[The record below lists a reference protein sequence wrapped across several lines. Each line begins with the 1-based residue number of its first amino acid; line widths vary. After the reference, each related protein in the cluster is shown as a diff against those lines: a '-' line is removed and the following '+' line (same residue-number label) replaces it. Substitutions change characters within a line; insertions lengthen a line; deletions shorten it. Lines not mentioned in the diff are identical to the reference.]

1 MPEGKL
7 HEHDFNAALA
17 EAMKRM
23 HADNRIDFSHERVG
37 VLKPVSGGSSRR
49 VDVLVRAESL
59 LPIAVEVEYDRPGAH
74 PDRDAAARLG
84 LELASDGRVIESAIS
99 VLAPSLAE
107 QWKDHED
114 AVSRLVG
121 GAELQYAVLER
132 SHDPTEHVRWPRSGW
147 LTGTAQSLAELA
159 VMVSVPPGQLE
170 LVAGDAADKMRGI
183 SEELDARLS
192 DDAKLRL
199 AVAMGRPSGS
209 DSLNVVGVVWLNA
222 FLFQD
227 RIAEAHSEV
236 PMRGDAK
243 PDHNP
248 MPALVS
254 QAWQAIRRIDYR
266 SVFDPAVAALHI
278 VERDLGIR
286 LTSDLLRR
294 ADLIAGRVESGV
306 LGLFDIGGELF
317 QRMISDRSEAAS
329 YYTRPEVAEFLAHI
343 TVNEQVRLPRS
354 ARALALGEPE
364 RLGEVFRIAD
374 FACGTGTLLR
384 AAYRRVRALAR
395 AAGAKPEG
403 LAALHTHLMEDGFCG
418 VDISPIA
425 AHLTASGLSNIEPG
439 ADYRHTN
446 IGVAPVCGPKG
457 ATGSVEYLAT
467 QELADLFG
475 FEAAA
480 TGAAPREGAEA
491 DAQGLYAPDER
502 FDIVMMNPPY
512 SRTRGGQALFDIAG
526 ATDAERRKAQKRAA
540 KLVQGTPANLKAGLA
555 AVFCELARQKL
566 STGGRVG
573 LVLPIT
579 AAASPAWADVRAMF
593 ETHFDDLLLV
603 AFPGATR
610 GGDKTLSA
618 DTAMGEMIV
627 AGTKRSEPRADL
639 STLDIMTVALDEPF
653 GSIAVAAET
662 GRSVDAALR
671 GREERR
677 EGNVTVG
684 TAVTGRWTMLP
695 AAEGAPWA
703 AVGAASPR
711 AVAVAER
718 LTRRGEFMPLD
729 ADEPVCEVAMTTI
742 GVLFELGPT
751 HHRIGHVAGN
761 ESIGAFEL
769 WPITDDL
776 VRSDLS
782 LWASDAEAQTMLTV
796 EPTHYG
802 FDVGPRLSAARERAR
817 VQLERKQSRTNGGK
831 PSDADMAAALAE
843 AEAAERARA
852 EAALAEM
859 RRCQSTLFYQR
870 GIFWPSQV
878 ALAAVTAKPVMGG
891 RAWCALMHDDPVVR
905 FGFAIWANSTLGMVV
920 HWSRAQRQQHGRSSA
935 QLEGIRQ
942 MPCPDLN
949 DTSTYAAARE
959 LFEAEAELL
968 RTPLLPARDAYRD
981 LAREALDDAAAR
993 LLGIPDAAA
1002 LRDLARNWC
1011 CEPSVHDGTP
1021 PVLE

>member
-23 HADNRIDFSHERVG
+23 HADGRVEFSHERVG
-37 VLKPVSGGSSRR
+37 VLRPVAGGSSRR
-49 VDVLVRAESL
+49 VDVLVRSKSL
-59 LPIAVEVEYDRPGAH
+59 LPVAVEVEYDRPGAN
-74 PDRDAAARLG
+74 PDRDATARLG
-84 LELASDGRVIESAIS
+84 LELASDARVIESAVS

-121 GAELQYAVLER
+121 GAELRYAVLSR
-132 SHDPTEHVRWPRSGW
+132 SDNPAEPVRWPRSGW

-183 SEELDARLS
+183 AEELDSGLS
-192 DDAKLRL
+192 DEAKLRL

-227 RIAEAHSEV
+227 RIAEAHDEV
-236 PMRGDAK
+236 PKRRDAA

-248 MPALVS
+248 IPELVA
-254 QAWQAIRRIDYR
+254 QAWKAIRNIDYR
-266 SVFDPAVAALHI
+266 SVFDPAADALRI
-278 VERDLGIR
+278 VERDLGVR
-286 LTSDLLRR
+286 WTSDLLWR
-294 ADLIAGRVESGV
+294 ADVIAGRVESGV

-329 YYTRPEVAEFLAHI
+329 YYTRPEVAEFLAHV
-343 TVNEQVRLPRS
+343 TVNERVRLPRS
-354 ARALALGEPE
+354 ARTPALGEPD
-364 RLGEVFRIAD
+364 RMGETFRIAD

-395 AAGAKPEG
+395 AAGAQPEG
-403 LAALHTHLMEDGFCG
+403 LAALHTHLMEHGFCG

-425 AHLTASGLSNIEPG
+425 AHLTASSLSNIEPG

-457 ATGSVEYLAT
+457 ATGSVEYLVT
-467 QELADLFG
+467 EELADLFG
-475 FEAAA
+475 YEAST
-480 TGAAPREGAEA
+480 TGAAPRDGAEA

-512 SRTRGGQALFDIAG
+512 SRTRGGQSLFDIAG
-526 ATDAERRKAQKRAA
+526 ATDAERNRAQKRAA
-540 KLVQGTPANLKAGLA
+540 KLVRDTPANLKAGLA
-555 AVFCELARQKL
+555 AVFCELARRKL
-566 STGGRVG
+566 SPGGRIG
-573 LVLPIT
+573 IVLPST
-579 AAASPAWADVRAMF
+579 AAASPAWADIRAMF

-618 DTAMGEMIV
+618 DTAMGEMII
-627 AGTKRSEPRADL
+627 AGTKRFEPRADPFAA
-639 STLDIMTVALDEPF
+639 DIMTVALDEPF
-653 GSIAVAAET
+653 GSIALAAET
-662 GRSVDAALR
+662 GRAVDAALR
-671 GREERR
+671 GREDRR
-677 EGNVTVG
+677 QGNVMVG
-684 TAVTGRWTMLP
+684 TAVAGRWTVQP
-695 AAEGAPWA
+695 AAEGGPWS
-703 AVGAASPR
+703 AVGAASFR
-711 AVAVAER
+711 AVALAER
-718 LTRRGEFMPLD
+718 LTRRGEFVPLD
-729 ADEPVCEVAMTTI
+729 ADEPVCEVAMTTV
-742 GVLFELGPT
+742 GELFELGPS
-751 HHRIGHVAGN
+751 HDRIGHPGGGDGRGV
-761 ESIGAFEL
+761 FEF
-769 WPITDDL
+769 WPITDQL
-776 VRSDLS
+776 VRPDLS

-802 FDVGPRLSAARERAR
+802 FDVGPRLSVARERA
-817 VQLERKQSRTNGGK
+817 VEQLERKLSRTNGGP
-831 PSDADMAAALAE
+831 PSDAAIAEARAE
-843 AEAAERARA
+843 AEAKEGARSQ
-852 EAALAEM
+852 AALAEM
-859 RRCQSTLFYQR
+859 RRCRSTLFYQR

-878 ALAAVTAKPVMGG
+878 ALVAVTDKPVMGG
-891 RAWCALMHDDPVVR
+891 RAWCALLHDDPVVR
-905 FGFAIWANSTLGMVV
+905 FGFTIWANSTLGMVV

-942 MPCPDLN
+942 MPCPDF
-949 DTSTYAAARE
+949 DESSIYAAASQLLE
-959 LFEAEAELL
+959 TEAELL
-968 RTPLLPARDAYRD
+968 RTTLMPARDAYRD
-981 LAREALDDAAAR
+981 PARAALDDAAAR
-993 LLGIPDAAA
+993 LLGIPASAS

-1021 PVLE
+1021 PVFE

>member
-1 MPEGKL
+1 MSGGRL

-37 VLKPVSGGSSRR
+37 ILKPSSGSSSRR
-49 VDVLVRAESL
+49 VDVLVRAKSL
-59 LPIAVEVEYDRPGAH
+59 LPVAVEVEYDRPGSQ

-84 LELASDGRVIESAIS
+84 LELASDGRAISSAIS
-99 VLAPSLAE
+99 VLAPPLAE

-121 GAELQYAVLER
+121 GAQLQYAVLSR
-132 SHDPTEHVRWPRSGW
+132 SDDTAEPDRWPRAGW

-170 LVAGDAADKMRGI
+170 LVAADAADKMRGI
-183 SEELDARLS
+183 AEDLDADLS

-222 FLFQD
+222 LLFQD
-227 RIAEAHSEV
+227 RIAQSHDDVPKGSEA
-236 PMRGDAK
+236 A
-243 PDHNP
+243 PDLNP
-248 MPALVS
+248 IPQLVA
-254 QAWQAIRRIDYR
+254 QAWEAIRAIDYR
-266 SVFDPAVAALHI
+266 SVFDPATDALRI
-278 VERDLGIR
+278 VERDVGTALTALLLG
-286 LTSDLLRR
+286 R
-294 ADLIAGRVESGV
+294 AALIASRVETGV

-317 QRMISDRSEAAS
+317 QRLISDRSEAAS

-343 TVNEQVRLPRS
+343 TVNDSVRLPLS
-354 ARALALGEPE
+354 ARSLALGESDSVS
-364 RLGEVFRIAD
+364 EVFRIAD

-395 AAGAKPEG
+395 AAGAQPEG
-403 LAALHTHLMEDGFCG
+403 LAALHTHLMEEGFCG

-467 QELADLFG
+467 EELADLFG
-475 FEAAA
+475 WDAST
-480 TGAAPREGAEA
+480 TGSAPRDGAEA

-526 ATDAERRKAQKRAA
+526 ATDAERARAQKRVA
-540 KLVQGTPANLKAGLA
+540 KLVRDTPANLKAGLA
-555 AVFCELARQKL
+555 SVFCELVRRKI
-566 STGGRVG
+566 SPGGRVG
-573 LVLPIT
+573 IVLPVT
-579 AAASPAWADVRAMF
+579 AAASPAWLSVRAMF
-593 ETHFDDLLLV
+593 EAHFDDLLLV

-618 DTAMGEMIV
+618 DTAMGEMII
-627 AGTKRSEPRADL
+627 AATKRSEPRADL
-639 STLDIMTVALDEPF
+639 AAADIMTVALDEPF
-653 GSIAVAAET
+653 TSIAVAAET

-671 GREERR
+671 GREEQRG
-677 EGNVTVG
+677 GNVTVG
-684 TAVTGRWTMLP
+684 SAVTGRWTVLP
-695 AAEGAPWA
+695 AAGGGPWA
-703 AVGAASPR
+703 AVGAESFG

-718 LTRRGEFMPLD
+718 LTRRGEFVPLD
-729 ADEPVCEVAMTTI
+729 AHEPVCEIAMTTI
-742 GVLFELGPT
+742 GELFELGPT
-751 HHRIGHVAGN
+751 HHRIGHAAGN
-761 ESIGAFEL
+761 DPIGEFEL
-769 WPITDDL
+769 WPITDDQ
-776 VRSDLS
+776 VRADVS
-782 LWASDAEAQTMLTV
+782 LWASDADAQTTLTV
-796 EPTHYG
+796 GPTHYG
-802 FDVGPRLSAARERAR
+802 HAVGPRLGASRERAI
-817 VQLERKQSRTNGGK
+817 ERLQRKLSRTNGGI
-831 PSDADMAAALAE
+831 PSDSAIAEAQAE
-843 AEAAERARA
+843 AEANERTRSRD
-852 EAALAEM
+852 ALAEM
-859 RRCQSTLFYQR
+859 RRCRSTLFYQR

-878 ALAAVTAKPVMGG
+878 ALAAVTDRPVMGG
-891 RAWCALMHDDPVVR
+891 RAWCALLHDDSVVR

-920 HWSRAQRQQHGRSSA
+920 HWSRAQRQQHGRSST

-942 MPCPDLN
+942 MPCPGFDEPQ
-949 DTSTYAAARE
+949 TYATARE
-959 LFEAEAELL
+959 LLETEAGLL
-968 RTPLLPARDAYRD
+968 RTTLMPARDAYRD
-981 LAREALDDAAAR
+981 PARAALDEAAAR
-993 LLGIPDAAA
+993 LLGIPDAES
-1002 LRDLARNWC
+1002 LRDLARDWC
-1011 CEPSVHDGTP
+1011 REPSVHDGTL